1 MRHFPVFLAVSGRRV
16 AVSGGGAAAL
26 AKLRLLLKTEARIEV
41 RAESPLPEIKD
52 LARDGRLQLERRRFG
67 SGDARGRALVY
78 AANEDPQEDARVADI
93 ARAEG
98 ALINI
103 VDNLEDSSFLTPAIV
118 DRDPVVVAIGTEGAA
133 PVLARRIK
141 AEIEERLPAALGL
154 LARLGKAFRPMAAKL
169 PPGRARRDFWSEFYL
184 SAGPAA
190 AALGS
195 EEQVEEELDKLLA
208 RHRARRAPSG
218 RVSFVGAGP
227 GDPELLTLKARKALD
242 EADVVVHDR
251 AVSGAVL
258 ELSRREAEIVAVDN
272 DTSGERDTRPAVGAM
287 IAERASRG
295 AWVVRLVPG
304 DPSASI
310 ELEREI
316 ASAEAAG
323 LDWDLAPGIPEFAS
337 ASATAA
343 PERVRTCEDRI
354 PAKRPS
360 ADRERAK
367 SSGRSR
373 PMPLRPRAVA
383 ALRVDEGAAR
393 IVQRRPTTL
402 GADAQTPVALAG
414 SADHPV
420 RGFGVTTT
428 RTEMIPTRSEFEMPE
443 TGSGQALAAAASAS
457 ERVREGVAP

>member
-1 MRHFPVFLAVSGRRV
+1 MRYFPVFLAVSGRRV

-41 RAESPLPEIKD
+41 RAESPLPEIED
-52 LARDGRLQLERRRFG
+52 FARDGRLLLERRRFG
-67 SGDARGRALVY
+67 PGDARGRALVY
-78 AANEDPQEDARVADI
+78 AANEEPEEDARVADI

-141 AEIEERLPAALGL
+141 AEIEERLPAALGV
-154 LARLGKAFRPMAAKL
+154 LAHVGKAFRPMAAKL
-169 PPGRARRDFWSEFYL
+169 PPGRARREFWSEFYL

-190 AALGS
+190 ALGS
-195 EEQVEEELDKLLA
+195 EEQVEEELEKLLS
-208 RHRARRAPSG
+208 RHWERRDPAG
-218 RVSFVGAGP
+218 HVSFVGAGP

-242 EADVVVHDR
+242 AADVVVHDR

-258 ELSRREAEIVAVDN
+258 ELARREAEIVAVDK
-272 DTSGERDTRPAVGAM
+272 DPSGERDTRPEIGAI
-287 IAERASRG
+287 IAERASGG
-295 AWVVRLVPG
+295 AWVVRLFPG

-310 ELEREI
+310 ELEQEI

-323 LDWDLAPGIPEFAS
+323 LDWDLAPGIPES
-337 ASATAA
+337 ASSMAA
-343 PERVRTCEDRI
+343 PGRVWTCEDRI

-360 ADRERAK
+360 SDREHAK
-367 SSGRSR
+367 TSGRSR
-373 PMPLRPRAVA
+373 PIPLRPRAAA

-393 IVQRRPTTL
+393 IVQRRPTTR
-402 GADAQTPVALAG
+402 GEDAQPSVALAG
-414 SADHPV
+414 SANHPV
-420 RGFGVTTT
+420 RGFGVTT

-443 TGSGQALAAAASAS
+443 TGSGQAQAAAASAP